1 MSVATRCYRTA
12 QCQRVLYKWALLAKQ
27 SCFPCTAHSSSSHW
41 AAWAAELTAV
51 LGLCSLSCM
60 YPAWQISLSH
70 GFKLN
75 KLTNKTNKK
84 SQPKPLC
91 TSFTGRSLRQ
101 ERCQQRGVCFWSSPQ
116 SHLKN
121 HRQAAPLLA
130 GDAFS
135 ICLFRA
141 TWIFLVYY
149 SWSFSYPDFTL
160 MQLDWLAGLSLAPWN
175 RENLI
180 LPLWVIMI

>member
-1 MSVATRCYRTA
+1 MSS
-12 QCQRVLYKWALLAKQ
+12 LLAKQ

-70 GFKLN
+70 SFKLN
-75 KLTNKTNKK
+75 KVTNKTNKK
-84 SQPKPLC
+84 VNQNLFVHPLLVGFWGKKDA
-91 TSFTGRSLRQ
+91 SR
-101 ERCQQRGVCFWSSPQ
+101 EVCFWSSLQ

-121 HRQAAPLLA
+121 LRKAAPLLA

-135 ICLFRA
+135 ICPFWA

-160 MQLDWLAGLSLAPWN
+160 MQLDWLARLSLAPWN